1 MYTSSRLANELLR
14 SVQVAFVREA
24 TDHVQVAVPCCLLW
38 QIYVYQAVNAEHH
51 RFLAIQLLVVLD
63 KSDEA

>member
-1 MYTSSRLANELLR
+1 MYTSSRLANELPR

-24 TDHVQVAVPCCLLW
+24 TDLVQVAVPCCLLW
-38 QIYVYQAVNAEHH
+38 QIYQTVNAEHR

-63 KSDEA
+63 KGDEA